1 MILQINLNIYIY
13 IFFFKSNSKIPLFT
27 TWQRVSKRLMLFIA
41 SKQHSTILG
50 RAHTQ
55 NHVKMSI
62 WVLSFQTGLKNI
74 NILKF
79 EQVKKEDSCV
89 AFNWL
94 WE

>member
-13 IFFFKSNSKIPLFT
+13 FFKSNSKILLFT

-50 RAHTQ
+50 RAHTK

-62 WVLSFQTGLKNI
+62 WVPSFQNGLKNI

>member
-13 IFFFKSNSKIPLFT
+13 FFKSNSKIPLFT

-50 RAHTQ
+50 RAHTK

-79 EQVKKEDSCV
+79 EQVTKKDSCV